1 MSEQEQKQTEDFN
14 EVLEKV
20 EEESSKEVSSD
31 ENLQEFKSS
40 HGVDAEVPDPKA
52 AKTDEKPKGGGDK
65 MTKVGM
71 ITAMM
76 TKLNGMKKDEV
87 ENIMSMMKPEN
98 MKKMEDMHGMKK
110 DEMKKDEM
118 MSDKPVQKLAAQV
131 NKEDLDLSQDID
143 ALFGDIEDKEF
154 KEKATT
160 MFEAA
165 VLSKVNEQ
173 LSKYATQAESDTKES
188 INEEVEKLSEKV
200 DQYLDYVVNEWVK
213 DNKLAIERGVKSEIT
228 EDFLKGLK
236 NLFSE
241 HYVDIP
247 EEKVDVVEEMVQQID
262 ELNAK
267 VKELTDQNVELSNT
281 KKSIEKDSIV
291 AESVKDLTDTQAE
304 KLKSLVEGIEF
315 SSTEDFNKKVNMVK
329 EQYFKNASD
338 EVNSGI
344 NDDEKNPQALN
355 EEDAEVIATGAMKQ
369 YISTI
374 SKFAKN

>member
-40 HGVDAEVPDPKA
+40 HGVDAEIPDAKA
-52 AKTDEKPKGGGDK
+52 TKTDEKPDAKGDK

-98 MKKMEDMHGMKK
+98 MEKMAGMKK
-110 DEMKKDEM
+110 DEMAKDEM
-118 MSDKPVQKLAAQV
+118 MSDKPVEKLAAQV
-131 NKEDLDLSQDID
+131 NKEDLDLSQDIE

-315 SSTEDFNKKVNMVK
+315 SSTEDFVKKVNMVK

>member
-1 MSEQEQKQTEDFN
+1 MSEQEQNKTEDFN

-20 EEESSKEVSSD
+20 EVDSSKEVNSD
-31 ENLQEFKSS
+31 ENLQEFKAS
-40 HGVDAEVPDPKA
+40 HGDPSAVPDA
-52 AKTDEKPKGGGDK
+52 TATKTDEKPKGGGDK

-76 TKLNGMKKDEV
+76 SKLNGMKKDEV
-87 ENIMSMMKPEN
+87 ENIMSMMKPETMAKIEK
-98 MKKMEDMHGMKK
+98 MKDEDMHPES
-110 DEMKKDEM
+110 EMT
-118 MSDKPVQKLAAQV
+118 SDKPVETLAAQV

-173 LSKYATQAESDTKES
+173 LQKFAAHAETDAKQS

-200 DQYLDYVVNEWVK
+200 DQYLDYVINEWVK

-247 EEKVDVVEEMVQQID
+247 EEKVDVVEEMVTQID

-267 VKELTDQNVELSNT
+267 IKQLTDQNVKLSDTN
-281 KKSIEKDSIV
+281 KSFEKNIIFK
-291 AESVKDLTDTQAE
+291 ESVKDLTDTQSE
-304 KLKSLVEGIEF
+304 KLQSLVEGIEF
-315 SSTEDFNKKVNMVK
+315 SDIQDYTKKVSMIK

-338 EVNSGI
+338 EVNNSGI
-344 NDDEKNPQALN
+344 NDDDKNPQALN
-355 EEDAEVIATGAMKQ
+355 EEDAEVNVAANMKHYVNAIRKQ
-369 YISTI
+369 A
-374 SKFAKN
+374 AKN

>member
-1 MSEQEQKQTEDFN
+1 MSEQEQNKTEDFN

-20 EEESSKEVSSD
+20 EVDSSKEVNSD
-31 ENLQEFKSS
+31 ENLQEFKAS
-40 HGVDAEVPDPKA
+40 HGDPSAVPDA
-52 AKTDEKPKGGGDK
+52 TATKTDEKPKGGGDK

-76 TKLNGMKKDEV
+76 SKLNGMKKDEV
-87 ENIMSMMKPEN
+87 ENIMSMMKPETMAKIEK
-98 MKKMEDMHGMKK
+98 MKDEDMHPKS
-110 DEMKKDEM
+110 EMT
-118 MSDKPVQKLAAQV
+118 SDKPVETLAAQV

-173 LSKYATQAESDTKES
+173 LQKFAAHAETDAKQS

-200 DQYLDYVVNEWVK
+200 DQYLDYVINEWVK

-247 EEKVDVVEEMVQQID
+247 EEKVDVVEEMVTQID

-267 VKELTDQNVELSNT
+267 IKQLTDQNVKLSDTN
-281 KKSIEKDSIV
+281 KSFEKNIIFK
-291 AESVKDLTDTQAE
+291 ESVKDLTDTQSE
-304 KLKSLVEGIEF
+304 KLQSLVEGIEF
-315 SSTEDFNKKVNMVK
+315 SDIQDYTKKVSMIK

-338 EVNSGI
+338 EVNNSGI
-344 NDDEKNPQALN
+344 NDDDKNPQALN
-355 EEDAEVIATGAMKQ
+355 EEDAEVNVAANMKHYVNAIRKQ
-369 YISTI
+369 A
-374 SKFAKN
+374 AKN

>member
-40 HGVDAEVPDPKA
+40 HGVDAEIPDAKA
-52 AKTDEKPKGGGDK
+52 TKTDEKPDAKGDK

-98 MKKMEDMHGMKK
+98 MHKMEKMHK
-110 DEMKKDEM
+110 DEMAKDEM

-315 SSTEDFNKKVNMVK
+315 SSTEDFQKKVSMVK

>member
-1 MSEQEQKQTEDFN
+1 MSEQEQNKTEDFN

-20 EEESSKEVSSD
+20 EVDSSKEVNSD
-31 ENLQEFKSS
+31 ENLQEFKAS
-40 HGVDAEVPDPKA
+40 HGDPSAIPDATA
-52 AKTDEKPKGGGDK
+52 TKTDEKPKGGGDK

-76 TKLNGMKKDEV
+76 SKLNGMKKDEV
-87 ENIMSMMKPEN
+87 DHIMSMMTPEN
-98 MKKMEDMHGMKK
+98 MAKMKKMKDEDMHPKS
-110 DEMKKDEM
+110 EMT
-118 MSDKPVQKLAAQV
+118 SDKPVETLAAQV

-173 LSKYATQAESDTKES
+173 LQKFAAHAETDAKQS

-200 DQYLDYVVNEWVK
+200 DQYLDYVINEWVK

-247 EEKVDVVEEMVQQID
+247 EEKVDVVEEMVTQID

-267 VKELTDQNVELSNT
+267 IKQLTDQNVKLSDTN
-281 KKSIEKDSIV
+281 KSFEKNIIFK
-291 AESVKDLTDTQAE
+291 ESVKDLTDTQSE
-304 KLKSLVEGIEF
+304 KLQSLVEGIEF
-315 SSTEDFNKKVNMVK
+315 SDIQDYTKKVSMIK

-338 EVNSGI
+338 EVNNSGI
-344 NDDEKNPQALN
+344 NDDDKNPQALN
-355 EEDAEVIATGAMKQ
+355 EEDAEVNVAANMKHYVNAIRKQ
-369 YISTI
+369 A
-374 SKFAKN
+374 AKN

>member
-40 HGVDAEVPDPKA
+40 HGVDAEIPDAKA
-52 AKTDEKPKGGGDK
+52 TKTDEKPDAKGDK

-110 DEMKKDEM
+110 DEM
-118 MSDKPVQKLAAQV
+118 MSDKPVEKLAAMV
-131 NKEDLDLSQDID
+131 NKEDLDLSQDIE

-267 VKELTDQNVELSNT
+267 VKQLTDQNVELSNT

-315 SSTEDFNKKVNMVK
+315 SSTEDFVKKVNMVK

-355 EEDAEVIATGAMKQ
+355 EEDAEVIATPAMKQ
-369 YISTI
+369 YMSTI

>member
-1 MSEQEQKQTEDFN
+1 MSEQEQNKTEDFN

-20 EEESSKEVSSD
+20 EVDSSKEVNSD
-31 ENLQEFKSS
+31 ENLQEFKAS
-40 HGVDAEVPDPKA
+40 HGDPSAIPDATA
-52 AKTDEKPKGGGDK
+52 TKTDEKPKGGGDK

-87 ENIMSMMKPEN
+87 DHIMSMMTPEN
-98 MKKMEDMHGMKK
+98 MAKMKKMKDEDMHPKS
-110 DEMKKDEM
+110 EMT
-118 MSDKPVQKLAAQV
+118 SDKPVETLAAQV

-173 LSKYATQAESDTKES
+173 LQKFAANAETDAKQS

-200 DQYLDYVVNEWVK
+200 DQYLDYVINEWVK

-247 EEKVDVVEEMVQQID
+247 EEKVDVVEEMVTQID

-267 VKELTDQNVELSNT
+267 IKQLTDQNVKLSDTN
-281 KKSIEKDSIV
+281 KSFEKNIIFK
-291 AESVKDLTDTQAE
+291 ESVKDLTDTQSE
-304 KLKSLVEGIEF
+304 KLQSLVEGIEF
-315 SSTEDFNKKVNMVK
+315 SDIQDYTKKVSMIK

-338 EVNSGI
+338 EVNNSGI
-344 NDDEKNPQALN
+344 NDDDKNPQALN
-355 EEDAEVIATGAMKQ
+355 EEDAEVNVAANMKHYVNAIRKQ
-369 YISTI
+369 A
-374 SKFAKN
+374 AKN

>member
-20 EEESSKEVSSD
+20 EVESSKEVNSD

-40 HGVDAEVPDPKA
+40 HGVDAEVPDAKA
-52 AKTDEKPKGGGDK
+52 SKTDEKPDAKGDK

-87 ENIMSMMKPEN
+87 ENIVAMMKPEN
-98 MKKMEDMHGMKK
+98 MEKMAQMKK
-110 DEMKKDEM
+110 DEMEKDEM
-118 MSDKPVQKLAAQV
+118 TSDKPVEKLAAQV

-173 LSKYATQAESDTKES
+173 LSKYATQAETDTKES

-247 EEKVDVVEEMVQQID
+247 EEKVDVVEEMVTQID

-267 VKELTDQNVELSNT
+267 VKELTDQNVQLSNT

-315 SSTEDFNKKVNMVK
+315 SSTEDFNNKVKMVK
-329 EQYFKNASD
+329 EQYFKNASG

-355 EEDAEVIATGAMKQ
+355 EEDAEVNVAPNMKHYMQ
-369 YISTI
+369 AI
-374 SKFAKN
+374 SKVAKN

>member
-1 MSEQEQKQTEDFN
+1 MSEQEQNKTEDFN

-20 EEESSKEVSSD
+20 EVDSSKEVNSD
-31 ENLQEFKSS
+31 ENLQEFKAS
-40 HGVDAEVPDPKA
+40 HGDPSAIPDATA
-52 AKTDEKPKGGGDK
+52 TKTDEKPKSGGDK

-87 ENIMSMMKPEN
+87 DHIMSMMTPEN
-98 MKKMEDMHGMKK
+98 MAKMKKMKDEDMHPKS
-110 DEMKKDEM
+110 EMT
-118 MSDKPVQKLAAQV
+118 SDKPVETLAAQV

-173 LSKYATQAESDTKES
+173 LQKFAANAETDAKQS

-200 DQYLDYVVNEWVK
+200 DQYLDYVINEWVK

-247 EEKVDVVEEMVQQID
+247 EEKVDVVEEMVTQID

-267 VKELTDQNVELSNT
+267 IKQLTDQNVKLSDTN
-281 KKSIEKDSIV
+281 KSFEKNIIFK
-291 AESVKDLTDTQAE
+291 ESVKDLTDTQSE
-304 KLKSLVEGIEF
+304 KLQSLVEGIEF
-315 SSTEDFNKKVNMVK
+315 SDIQDYTKKVSMIK

-338 EVNSGI
+338 EVNNSGI
-344 NDDEKNPQALN
+344 NDDDKNPQALN
-355 EEDAEVIATGAMKQ
+355 EEDAEVNVAANMKHYVNAIRKQ
-369 YISTI
+369 A
-374 SKFAKN
+374 AKN

>member
-40 HGVDAEVPDPKA
+40 HGVDAEIPDAKA
-52 AKTDEKPKGGGDK
+52 TKTDEKPDAKGDK

-98 MKKMEDMHGMKK
+98 MKKMEDMHKK
-110 DEMKKDEM
+110 EMAKGEM
-118 MSDKPVQKLAAQV
+118 MSDKPVEKLAAMV

-236 NLFSE
+236 NLFNE

-315 SSTEDFNKKVNMVK
+315 SSTEDFVKKVNMVK

-355 EEDAEVIATGAMKQ
+355 EEDAEVIATVAMKQ
-369 YISTI
+369 YMSTI

>member
-1 MSEQEQKQTEDFN
+1 
-14 EVLEKV
+14 
-20 EEESSKEVSSD
+20 
-31 ENLQEFKSS
+31 
-40 HGVDAEVPDPKA
+40 
-52 AKTDEKPKGGGDK
+52 
-65 MTKVGM
+65 
-71 ITAMM
+71 
-76 TKLNGMKKDEV
+76 MKKDDV

-98 MKKMEDMHGMKK
+98 MAKMKKDEDMHG
-110 DEMKKDEM
+110 MKKDEM

-131 NKEDLDLSQDID
+131 NKEDLDLSQDIE

-236 NLFSE
+236 NLFNE

>member
-40 HGVDAEVPDPKA
+40 HGVDAEIPDATA
-52 AKTDEKPKGGGDK
+52 AKTDEKPDGKGDK

-98 MKKMEDMHGMKK
+98 IKKMEDMHGMKK
-110 DEMKKDEM
+110 DEMV
-118 MSDKPVQKLAAQV
+118 SDKPVQKLAAMV

-173 LSKYATQAESDTKES
+173 LSKYATQAETDTKES

-267 VKELTDQNVELSNT
+267 VKELRDENVELSNT

-291 AESVKDLTDTQAE
+291 AESVKDLTDTKAE
-304 KLKSLVEGIEF
+304 KLKSLIEGIEF
-315 SSTEDFNKKVNMVK
+315 SSTEDFQKKVNMVK

-369 YISTI
+369 YMSTI